1 MNSFNLHRSF
11 NINGRFELN
20 TDVFNELRTMK
31 HSQILLTVPLS
42 GIEKELNLKRN
53 FISNGTTRIVSNSGR
68 VYSPN
73 ENIVHYGGRVE
84 GSDLSFVA
92 ISFTEHGI
100 YGIIEDNFV
109 VYGFDNLP
117 DGTYSLSETPA
128 DEEPWACDH
137 ESIPE
142 EDLEPSLSPLQ
153 ENLLTSTATSK
164 CIYIRWD
171 VDYSVIQKFG
181 STGATDTY
189 IQALFNAHQQ
199 LFWNEGIQIYLNEV
213 IFYDTAPSG
222 FLITSDVL
230 GNYGAYLNSID
241 FQSTSSDCAQFLY
254 YITPGGGGSGSAWR
268 PGLCNFYPPNP
279 PTSFGPYAQTRMNIF
294 DGDGTPSSVIYNR
307 TVKVITH
314 ELGHNLGC
322 HHTFGC
328 YWNLSWTPGA
338 STFGSE
344 RIDGSGGATY
354 NPREGSCFVPVI
366 PPGFI
371 GTIMSYCDS
380 TGLCGVSFALGFGPI
395 PRQRMIDRINTTTC
409 TTICSEPLPTPAP
422 TPLVTPTPTKTSTP
436 TKTINFTPNPTS
448 TTTKTPTPTKTIN
461 STPTTTPTL
470 TNTPTVTK
478 TQTPTKTKTLTPNLS
493 PNQTST
499 PTNTPTFTP
508 TQTITS
514 NFCNPYNCNTPIR
527 PPMTVNGIFI
537 TSELTGTS
545 LNVPI
550 AYSSC
555 NNTVISPP
563 NILTLG
569 YSSPFTY
576 KLNFSVPITSV
587 VMYITGAGLQ
597 NIDCAENFT
606 VNTNS
611 GIPSIT
617 SPTNCFTT
625 INNNVIT
632 MNTNGS
638 SQIGAAGGIF
648 LISNPTPFTS
658 VSVAGLQVCAG
669 SYIVFCGDS
678 LICPIQ
684 FPTLTPTSTPSVTPT
699 ITQTPTKNIQIIPK
713 VDFVCIHWYKGVD
726 SNLFIND
733 ITDIINLY
741 NKPIWVTEFAPQDS
755 TSSQNNPNLYTQT
768 EVNNFI
774 NTVIPWMNSNSMVE
788 RYAWHDSKTGT
799 SAIFTIDG
807 QLTETGIT
815 YRDAQ

>member
-11 NINGRFELN
+11 NINGIFELN
-20 TDVFNELRTMK
+20 TDVFNELRRMK
-31 HSQILLTVPLS
+31 HSQISLTVPLS
-42 GIEKELNLKRN
+42 GIEKQLTLKRN
-53 FISNGTTRIVSNSGR
+53 YTSNGSTRIMLNSGR
-68 VYSPN
+68 TYSLEDN
-73 ENIVHYGGRVE
+73 NVHYGGKVE
-84 GSDLSFVA
+84 GSDLSFVS

-109 VYGFDNLP
+109 VYGFDNFP

-128 DEEPWACDH
+128 DEEPWTCDH
-137 ESIPE
+137 KSIPE
-142 EDLEPSLSPLQ
+142 EIFEETNQPLQ
-153 ENLLTSTATSK
+153 ENLLTATATSK
-164 CIYIRWD
+164 CVYLRWD
-171 VDYSVIQKFG
+171 VEYDVVQRFG
-181 STGATDTY
+181 SVGAANSY

-199 LFWNEGIQIYLNEV
+199 LYSNEGIQVYLNQLV
-213 IFYDTAPSG
+213 YYDTAPSG
-222 FLITSDVL
+222 FQNTSDVL
-230 GNYGAYLNSID
+230 GNYRTYMNSIN
-241 FQSTSSDCAQFLY
+241 FTSSASDCAHFLY
-254 YITPGGGGSGSAWR
+254 YGATAGGGSGSAYV
-268 PGLCNFYPPNP
+268 PGLCGA
-279 PTSFGPYAQTRMNIF
+279 SPYAQTRMNYF
-294 DGDGTPSSVIYNR
+294 DGNGTPSSVVYSR

-322 HHTFGC
+322 NHTFGC
-328 YWNLSWTPGA
+328 YWNLAWTPGA
-338 STFGSE
+338 STFGSG

-354 NPREGSCFVPVI
+354 NPQEGSCTIPAI
-366 PPGFI
+366 PPGFL

-409 TTICSEPLPTPAP
+409 TTTCSEPLPTPAP

-448 TTTKTPTPTKTIN
+448 TTTTTPTPTKTIN

-493 PNQTST
+493 PNPTST
-499 PTNTPTFTP
+499 PTITPTYTP
-508 TQTITS
+508 TQTITP
-514 NFCNPYNCNTPIR
+514 NFCNPYNCNTPIQ

-684 FPTLTPTSTPSVTPT
+684 FPTLTPTSTSTLTPT

-713 VDFVCIHWYKGVD
+713 VDFVCVHWYKGPN
-726 SNLFIND
+726 STQFIND
-733 ITDIINLY
+733 MAAIINLY
-741 NKPIWVTEFAPQDS
+741 NKPIWVTEFAPQTVS
-755 TSSQNNPNLYTQT
+755 SSQAEPNKYTQQ
-768 EVNNFI
+768 EVNDFI
-774 NTVIPWMNSNSMVE
+774 NTVIPWMNSNPMVE

-799 SAIFTIDG
+799 SAVFTIDG